1 MGLPPS
7 RLLSGKIMTK
17 KKKKKLSIKRTVF
30 FAIVR
35 AKLYNLVMLYEN

>member
-7 RLLSGKIMTK
+7 RLLSGKIMT